1 MVLAVVL
8 SEVNAAVLN
17 VRRLERLKLRAIKPC
32 KLLQSLAS
40 LLFIV
45 DSDLL
50 QPKLE
55 LLRVWVPL

>member
-1 MVLAVVL
+1 MLAVVL

-17 VRRLERLKLRAIKPC
+17 VRRLESLKLRAIKPS

-50 QPKLE
+50 QPKLG
-55 LLRVWVPL
+55 LLQVWVTL